1 MTMKGVQVY
10 ISAVVFVICT
20 AGAARRSEAAVNM
33 HEGEWETTV
42 EMKIKGV
49 PCVMPPIKTKQCI
62 TNDNMVPQQKE
73 GNKNCSIKSR
83 QVIGNKVIW
92 TAGCFDRDS
101 TTEMQ
106 GEITYSG
113 DSYNGN
119 ITVKERDRSGRVIVC
134 TGVLTGRRIGD
145 CLDKNKH

>member
-1 MTMKGVQVY
+1 MMRKRGQIGVL
-10 ISAVVFVICT
+10 AVVFMICT
-20 AGAARRSEAAVNM
+20 AGAARRSEAAVNI

-42 EMKIKGV
+42 EMKMKGV
-49 PCVMPPIKTKQCI
+49 PSTMPPIKTKQCI
-62 TNDNMVPQQKE
+62 TNDNMVPQVT
-73 GNKNCSIKSR
+73 KNCSIKSR

-92 TAGCFDRDS
+92 TAGCVDRGS

-119 ITVKERDRSGRVIVC
+119 ITVKERDRSGRVIVS